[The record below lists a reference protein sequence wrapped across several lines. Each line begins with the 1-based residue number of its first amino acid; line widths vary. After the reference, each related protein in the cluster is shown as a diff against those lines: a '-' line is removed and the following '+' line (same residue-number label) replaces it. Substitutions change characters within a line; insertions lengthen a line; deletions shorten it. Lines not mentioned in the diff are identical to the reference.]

1 MKCSFC
7 DKEIEDII
15 VNVDLNVSVRRKR
28 EDTTWEN
35 IPNMNLKT
43 SEEVCE
49 ECFNKFADTISDGM
63 FKGIKNV

>member
-7 DKEIEDII
+7 GEEIENII
-15 VNVDLNVSVRRKR
+15 VNIDLNISVRRKR

-49 ECFNKFADTISDGM
+49 ECFNKFADIISDGM

>member
-35 IPNMNLKT
+35 IPNMNIRAT
-43 SEEVCE
+43 EEICE
-49 ECFNKFADTISDGM
+49 ECFDKFADTISDGM
-63 FKGIKNV
+63 LKGIKNV